1 MDLKLYT
8 YWRSS
13 AAYRVRIAL
22 DLKGVDYTREP
33 INIAPGVLEHRGDAY
48 RAVNPQM
55 RIPSLLVDGAVLTQ
69 SMAILEWIEETFSSP
84 PLLPKD
90 PVQRAQCRSF
100 AQTIASDIHPVQNMS
115 VLAALRSEHG
125 ADDAGVRSW
134 AQGVM
139 RRGFEALETQ
149 AAARVERPFLF
160 GEVPTL
166 SEVCLVPQFYNAR
179 RFGVELDAYPRLVEI
194 DAAARALPEFQRA
207 APESQPDAPTS

>member
-22 DLKGVDYTREP
+22 ELKGVDYTLEA

-48 RAVNPQM
+48 RSVNPQM

-69 SMAILEWIEETFSSP
+69 SMAILEWIEETFRSP
-84 PLLPKD
+84 PLLPTD

-115 VLAALRSEHG
+115 VLAELRSEYA
-125 ADDAGVRSW
+125 ADDAGVRPLQRSASGRSSRMLAGSRW
-134 AQGVM
+134 RWMPFRVLLRSM
-139 RRGFEALETQ
+139 RRHGRCRSSSALRQ
-149 AAARVERPFLF
+149 RPSR
-160 GEVPTL
+160 T
-166 SEVCLVPQFYNAR
+166 
-179 RFGVELDAYPRLVEI
+179 RLHPSSTCPVS
-194 DAAARALPEFQRA
+194 AHSGRHSVRTFR
-207 APESQPDAPTS
+207 